1 MEYYHPKVVDTSVLF
16 IRKNG
21 SKMKLKNL
29 ADKLL
34 NVILCFNSEKNP
46 VWNTLFERRLSG
58 YSTFGPGKTLKLKD
72 A

>member
-1 MEYYHPKVVDTSVLF
+1 
-16 IRKNG
+16 
-21 SKMKLKNL
+21 MKLKNL

-34 NVILCFNSEKNP
+34 NVILCFNLEKNP
-46 VWNTLFERRLSG
+46 VWNTLLKRRLPG